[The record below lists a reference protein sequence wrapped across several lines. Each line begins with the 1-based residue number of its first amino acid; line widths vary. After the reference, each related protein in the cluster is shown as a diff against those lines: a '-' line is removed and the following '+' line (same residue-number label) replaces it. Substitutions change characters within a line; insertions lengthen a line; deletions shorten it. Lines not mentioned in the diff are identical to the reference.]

1 MLLFVISC
9 ISFLLLSKSL
19 FQQRLPLWVNEMRLF
34 SVWFLGELACIFVQW
49 LKYYKL
55 SGGAVSK
62 MAYKKQRLEK
72 VENVEVVD
80 QVSLLDLPELTL
92 ECILG
97 RLPLAGL
104 CDVAGVCLSLRYR
117 CQSDHLWEG
126 GGSRLEGEKKE
137 MRWSCE
143 GE

>member
-1 MLLFVISC
+1 MSSKTDKRAYHSD
-9 ISFLLLSKSL
+9 SFS
-19 FQQRLPLWVNEMRLF
+19 NI
-34 SVWFLGELACIFVQW
+34 ACVFVQW
-49 LKYYKL
+49 LKHYKL
-55 SGGAVSK
+55 TGWAVSK
-62 MAYKKQRLEK
+62 MAYKQRCLAK

-126 GGSRLEGEKKE
+126 GGSRLEGERKKRCVGVVKGSKTRDALE
-137 MRWSCE
+137 PTK
-143 GE
+143 